1 MDKQLFKAAGEGNLQ
16 VVKSLLAQGANIE
29 YQNDDYV
36 SQVIFYLSTV
46 LMLNNIKNDEIYD
59 AI

>member
-1 MDKQLFKAAGEGNLQ
+1 MDKQLFESAGEGNLQ

-46 LMLNNIKNDEIYD
+46 LMIIMMMIMMTMIGY
-59 AI
+59 